1 MNFFGT
7 ALKKI
12 MNMLH
17 ESISMK
23 EIIDSLLH
31 IALLN
36 ENYGH
41 TESKNLNYHCTKFS
55 QKRSF
60 FLLYSHIEGTLY
72 DVRNL

>member
-23 EIIDSLLH
+23 EIIDSLLRR
-31 IALLN
+31 ALLN
-36 ENYGH
+36 ENYVH
-41 TESKNLNYHCTKFS
+41 TKSKNLNYHCTKFS

>member
-12 MNMLH
+12 MNIPH

-23 EIIDSLLH
+23 EIIDSLLRR
-31 IALLN
+31 ALLN

-41 TESKNLNYHCTKFS
+41 TKSKNLN
-55 QKRSF
+55 
-60 FLLYSHIEGTLY
+60 
-72 DVRNL
+72 